1 MKRKLLF
8 GFVALG
14 LILVY
19 VGAAMAGTTG
29 KLNGVVKDQKGA
41 PLPGATVLIEG
52 TKQGA
57 VADANGYY
65 VIINVSP
72 GTYRLAA
79 SLIGYDKVT
88 KSTVGVIAD
97 QTTTQ
102 DFALKETAVQMA
114 EVTVIAERPLVEPDK
129 TTSKY
134 TVTRE
139 QTEQLL
145 SAARN
150 TQDLLTLQPGV
161 AVDGSNRI
169 RGGNTNYA
177 YGEDISYVV
186 DGIRMN
192 YNDGRGYAGRTRSVN
207 RGAIQ
212 ELSVLTGV
220 TPAEFGNAQGGV
232 VQIITK
238 DGENKVHGWGEFRY
252 QPASKQHWGANV
264 YDAPELQGR
273 TKWNDNKWLNERWPS
288 LNVNDPTVQALAG
301 ELIHQ
306 RTDYTKQNGW
316 EGEANLS
323 GPIGDKASFVATL
336 KHSRLPGVY
345 PGPEMMGFRDD
356 NSNFVAA
363 ASDNIQGSGS
373 LTFKPSQNVKVKLG
387 GMYQWWKVW
396 NDGNTGI
403 GVSGLARVGGIV
415 GVVRG
420 TGQNLFL
427 PEHWSAAGRQVFKEE
442 LQYVAITHTVSPRT
456 FYEVRLSRSRSQLDT
471 MDADRATSLNNL
483 DQSQWFNIGRT
494 ATRWSKTDRQRYG
507 VRVDISSQVSKGHF
521 MKGGVELDYRSIWML
536 SLVNDSPDNRGLL
549 VLGNNNQIEKP
560 AHPFFINAYAQDKME
575 FQGMIVNL
583 GVRMDAFNPNARTFS
598 SGTFRGAPMFRTY
611 TRARDWAYQ
620 DGSIWTVD
628 SPWHVNFSPRV
639 GVSHPITSRS
649 QIRFSSGVFLQFADL
664 WYYLGE
670 EYYSVSQGK
679 DNDFNNNGR
688 IDEAEKFNAMRTAY
702 SGQVGSPL
710 VRPAKT
716 TAFEVGMDWN
726 FVSDYTAAL
735 TAYYKSE
742 VEQFTWYPNESWQ
755 GAADLNIAYSRVLD
769 NGMHGDTRG
778 VELSLR
784 KNFSHYFSFSVSY
797 NYQWAMWTTGKLGNV
812 VRYGGMMDSLN
823 LAKMAKTISFTDAA
837 TGAQV
842 PQYWVEFTIDPATG
856 REVPKLMDDAAI
868 KKYGEIA
875 QRGWNSYLRSYG
887 KMEENR
893 REIFGSGISD
903 GLKKAEGPAGEA
915 GVYIM
920 SAGYTTNFPSPKS
933 GDRRNFGSMSFL
945 MSLPDNF
952 KFGPAFVGNLLSNT
966 RMTLITRLETGGIF
980 GYNPPQG
987 GTSYYRSVPMDSR
1000 TDLALEKVF
1009 HSKGR
1014 VQPTVF
1020 VDIRNLFNQQDRYSP
1035 TNASDWTYYGI
1046 QGPRPD
1052 DQNYQKYGDARDRTY
1067 TPGPRQVQIGLRMN
1081 W

>member
-1 MKRKLLF
+1 MKRRFLF
-8 GFVALG
+8 GCVALALA
-14 LILVY
+14 LIWS
-19 VGAAMAGTTG
+19 GAALAGTTG
-29 KLNGVVKDQKGA
+29 KINGVVKDQKGA
-41 PLPGATVLIEG
+41 PLPGASVLIEG

-72 GTYRLAA
+72 GTYRLTA

-88 KSTVGVIAD
+88 KSSVGVIAD
-97 QTTTQ
+97 QTTTL
-102 DFALKETAVQMA
+102 DFSLKETAVQMS
-114 EVTVIAERPLVEPDK
+114 EVTVVAERPLVEPDK

-169 RGGNTNYA
+169 RGSNTNYS
-177 YGEDISYVV
+177 YGDDIAYVV

-220 TPAEFGNAQGGV
+220 TPAEYGNVQGAV

-238 DGENKVHGWGEFRY
+238 DGENKVHGWGEFRF

-264 YDAPELQGR
+264 YDAPELQNKV
-273 TKWNDNKWLNERWPS
+273 KWTDNKWLNERWPS
-288 LNVNDPTVQALAG
+288 LNVNDPTVKTLAG

-306 RTDYTKQNGW
+306 RTDYTKQQGW

-323 GPIGDKASFVATL
+323 GPIGEKASFVVTL

-345 PGPEMMGFRDD
+345 PGPEMTGFRDD
-356 NSNFVAA
+356 NNNFIAA
-363 ASDNIQGSGS
+363 AANNIQGSGS
-373 LTFKPSQNVKVKLG
+373 LTFKPSQNLKVKVG
-387 GMYQWWKVW
+387 GMYQWWRVW

-427 PEHWSAAGRQVFKEE
+427 PEHWSAAGRQVFKED
-442 LQYVAITHTVSPRT
+442 LQYAVLTHTISPKT

-471 MDADRATSLNNL
+471 MDADRLTSLNNL

-494 ATRWSKTDRQRYG
+494 ATRWGKADRQRYG
-507 VRVDISSQVSKGHF
+507 VKVDISSQVTKGHF

-536 SLVNDSPDNRGLL
+536 AGINDSPDNRGLL
-549 VLGNNNQIEKP
+549 VLGKNNQIG
-560 AHPFFINAYAQDKME
+560 ASTHPYFLNAYAQDKME

-583 GVRMDAFNPNARTFS
+583 GVRLDAFNPNTRTYS
-598 SGTFRGAPMFRTY
+598 SGTFRGLPMFRTY
-611 TRARDWAYQ
+611 TRSRDYAYQ

-628 SPWHVNFSPRV
+628 APWHINFSPRV

-679 DNDFNNNGR
+679 DNDFNNNGV
-688 IDEAEKFNAMRTAY
+688 IDPAEKWNAMRTAY

-742 VEQFTWYPNESWQ
+742 VEQFTWYPNESWVSPT
-755 GAADLNIAYSRVLD
+755 DLAIAYSRVLD

-812 VRYGGMMDSLN
+812 VRYGVLDSLSMS
-823 LAKMAKTISFTDAA
+823 KMAKTIAFTDAA
-837 TGAQV
+837 TGAKV
-842 PQYWVEFTIDPATG
+842 PQFWVEFDIDPKTG
-856 REVPKLMDDAAI
+856 KEIPRLMDDAAI
-868 KKYGEIA
+868 AKYGAIG
-875 QRGWNSYLRSYG
+875 QRSVNSYLQSYG
-887 KMEENR
+887 RDVDNR
-893 REIFGSGISD
+893 REIFGTGIAD

-915 GVYIM
+915 GVQIM
-920 SAGYTTNFPSPKS
+920 TAGYSTFFPSPKS

-952 KFGPAFVGNLLSNT
+952 KFGPAVLGNLLSNV
-966 RMTLITRLETGGIF
+966 RMTLITRLETGTTF
-980 GYNPPQG
+980 GYAPPQG
-987 GTSYYRSVPMDSR
+987 GTTYYRSRPMDSR

-1009 HSKGR
+1009 HPKGR
-1014 VQPTVF
+1014 VQPTLF
-1020 VDIRNLFNQQDRYSP
+1020 LDIRNVFNQHDRDYP
-1035 TNASDWTYYGI
+1035 TNPSDYTYYGI
-1046 QGPRPD
+1046 EGSRPD
-1052 DQNYQKYGDARDRTY
+1052 DANYQKYGDSRDRNY